1 MSPAATPD
9 AFPPLPKTFTE
20 APDEAERDVLARWE
34 ADQAYDAVK
43 KKRKGCKP
51 FVFWEG
57 PPTANGRPGI
67 HHVLARTIKDAVCR
81 YRTMAGYRVERKA
94 GWDTHGLPVELEV
107 EKSLGISGKGQIE
120 EFGVAEFNERCRES
134 VWTYRKDWE
143 ELSARIG
150 YWLDYDD
157 PYITYDPDYV
167 ETLWNLLARFHDQ
180 GLAYR
185 GKRVLP
191 YCGRCGTGLSTH
203 ELGQP
208 GVYRDVKDPSVTVRF
223 RIVDDPDGAS
233 ILAWT
238 TTPWTLPSN
247 FALAVHPSLDY
258 VKARVALPVP
268 KGEEKGS
275 RGHEVVWVA
284 AARAS
289 TVLGEHEVL
298 DTKTGR
304 ELAGT
309 RYLPLF
315 EDAIPRVEPGVWQPV
330 DDRIHQVWTADY
342 VTAEDGTGI
351 VHQAPYGADDW
362 ELARREHL
370 PIPLAVGDDGR
381 FSVALAGV
389 AVGTFFKD
397 ADDALMDDLK
407 KRGLLFQKAR
417 EPHSYPHCWRC
428 DTPLLY
434 FPAPAWYLRVTA
446 FKDAMIEL
454 NRQIRWVPADVGT
467 GRFGRWLEN
476 LVDWNLSRDRYWGTP
491 LPYWICES
499 CDTEKAIHSRAE
511 LEELAQEPLPEGFDN
526 HKPRVDQV
534 HLRCECGGTMK
545 RTPAVADVWFDS
557 GAMPYAQYHWPFGQE
572 NRARTEDQ
580 WPADFIAEGV
590 DQTRGWFYTLH
601 AIGTF
606 VSSVDDTPETAAFT
620 RGPTYKTCV
629 VNGLLLDKNGVKMS
643 KRLGNIV
650 KPNDAIGAHG
660 ADAVRWYMLSS
671 GAIWLPKR
679 FDLDGVL
686 EVRRRFLGTL
696 LNSYKFFADYARID
710 EFRVDDPSIP
720 EVSDRQAIDRWLVSR
735 TQSVIRDVVACYD
748 DYDLS
753 GACRAIEH
761 FVVDEVS
768 NWYIRRNRRRFWK
781 GEKTPDKLGAYATLF
796 SALEAAARLAAPLV
810 PFVTD
815 SLWRA
820 LNGSNETVHG
830 VELPSPNGAYID
842 DELEGSMRLVEKV
855 VVMGRALRERLGH
868 KIKQP
873 LPAIHLR
880 ASDARDLDLL
890 ATEFAKDQLLDELN
904 VKSIGSLETDDGKL
918 CTLEAK
924 PNFKTLGKRL
934 GKQMKAAAATIA
946 GLPRD
951 EIVKLRS
958 GESITIDVE
967 GTSVELASED
977 VEIRVHVEGDLDVE
991 TDSSLVVFFDT
1002 QLDDALRAEGFAREI
1017 VVRINSLRKQ
1027 SGLAIETRIALSCAS
1042 EDALVLR
1049 ALDEHGDMIARE
1061 VLAKSLEVV
1070 NADQLAADATRF
1082 DLGDDRSFSAVLVTQ
1097 AGG

>member
-1 MSPAATPD
+1 MSQRATD
-9 AFPPLPKTFTE
+9 AAFPPLPKSFTE
-20 APDEAERDVLARWE
+20 APDEAEREVLARWTAE
-34 ADQAYDAVK
+34 QAYEAVK
-43 KKRKGCKP
+43 QKRKGCKP

-94 GWDTHGLPVELEV
+94 GWDTHGLPVELEI

-120 EFGVAEFNERCRES
+120 DFGVAAFNERCRES
-134 VWTYRKDWE
+134 VWTYRQDWE

-150 YWLDYDD
+150 YWLDYDT
-157 PYITYDPDYV
+157 PYITYDPAYV
-167 ETLWNLLARFHDQ
+167 ETVWNLLARFHDR

-191 YCGRCGTGLSTH
+191 YCSRCGTGLSTH

-208 GVYRDVKDPSVTVRF
+208 GVYRDIKDPSVIVRF
-223 RIVDDPDGAS
+223 RAVADPDAAS
-233 ILAWT
+233 FLAWT

-247 FALAVHPSLDY
+247 LALAVHSKLDY
-258 VKARVALPVP
+258 VRARVALAVQ
-268 KGEEKGS
+268 KGEAPGS

-284 AARAS
+284 AARARA
-289 TVLGEHEVL
+289 VLGDHEVL
-298 DTKTGR
+298 TTCKGSDLVGVAY
-304 ELAGT
+304 E
-309 RYLPLF
+309 PLF
-315 EDAIPRVEPGVWQPV
+315 GDAIPQVDPGVWTPEQEKLHRV
-330 DDRIHQVWTADY
+330 YAGDH
-342 VTAEDGTGI
+342 VTDAEGTGI

-362 ELARREHL
+362 ELARRELL
-370 PIPLAVGDDGR
+370 PVQLAVGEDGR
-381 FSVALAGV
+381 FKVGVAGV
-389 AVGTFFKD
+389 AAGTFFKD

-407 KRGLLFQKAR
+407 QRGLLFQKAR
-417 EPHSYPHCWRC
+417 ELHSYPHCWRC

-446 FKDAMIEL
+446 FKDAMVEL
-454 NRQIRWVPADVGT
+454 NARVNWVPKDVGT

-499 CDTEKAIHSRAE
+499 CDAEKAIHSRKE
-511 LEELAQEPLPEGFDN
+511 LEALATEPLPEAFDN
-526 HKPRVDQV
+526 HKPHVDHV
-534 HLRCECGGTMK
+534 LLRCDCGGTMR
-545 RTPAVADVWFDS
+545 RTAAVADVWFDS
-557 GAMPYAQYHWPFGQE
+557 GAMPYAQYHWPFSE
-572 NRARTEDQ
+572 ESRARTADQ

-606 VSSVDDTPETAAFT
+606 LSCVDDTAETAAFKK
-620 RGPTYKTCV
+620 GPTYKTCV

-650 KPNDAIGAHG
+650 KPNEAIGTHG
-660 ADAVRWYMLSS
+660 ADALRWYMLSS

-696 LNSYKFFADYARID
+696 LNSYKFFADYARLD
-710 EFRVDDPSIP
+710 GFVVDDPAIP
-720 EVSDRQAIDRWLVSR
+720 QVAEREAIDRWLVSR
-735 TQSVIRDVVACYD
+735 TQTVIRDVVVSLD
-748 DYDLS
+748 QYDLS

-781 GEKTPDKLGAYATLF
+781 GDMAPNKLGAYATLHA
-796 SALEAAARLAAPLV
+796 ALETAARLAAPLV
-810 PFVTD
+810 PFVSD
-815 SLWRA
+815 ALWRA
-820 LNGSNETVHG
+820 LTNSNETVHG
-830 VELPSPNGAYID
+830 CDVPTPREDLVD
-842 DELEGSMRLVEKV
+842 EELEGAMRLALEV
-855 VVMGRALRERLGH
+855 VVMGRALRERKGL

-873 LPAIHLR
+873 LRALHLR
-880 ASDARDLDLL
+880 ASSARDLDLL
-890 ATEFAKDQLLDELN
+890 ASDFAREQILDELN
-904 VKSIGSLETDDGKL
+904 VKALGSLETDDGKL

-934 GKQMKAAAATIA
+934 GKQMKAAAVSIA
-946 GLPRD
+946 ALGRED
-951 EIVKLRS
+951 IVRLRS
-958 GESITIDVE
+958 GSNVTIEVE
-967 GTSVELASED
+967 GSAIDLEPDD

-991 TDSSLVVFFDT
+991 TNTSLVVYFDT
-1002 QLDDALRAEGFAREI
+1002 ELDDALRAEGVAREI
-1017 VVRINSLRKQ
+1017 VVRVNQLRKQ
-1027 SGLAIETRIALSCAS
+1027 SGLAIETRIELDCAS
-1042 EDALVLR
+1042 DDALVQR
-1049 ALDEHGDMIARE
+1049 AVDEHGELIGRE
-1061 VLAKSLEVV
+1061 VLANEVRMTTTM
-1070 NADQLAADATRF
+1070 DLGTSATAF
-1082 DLGDDRSFSAVLVTQ
+1082 DLGDDRTLSVAIRAVP
-1097 AGG
+1097 